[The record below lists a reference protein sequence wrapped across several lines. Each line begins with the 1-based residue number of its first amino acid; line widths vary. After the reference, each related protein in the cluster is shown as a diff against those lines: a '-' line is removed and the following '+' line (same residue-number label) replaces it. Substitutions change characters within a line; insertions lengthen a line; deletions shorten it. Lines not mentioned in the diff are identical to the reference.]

1 MQASLSATEQKRSRA
16 WILHAEFHVAGHP
29 QIADI
34 QTEQIFP
41 EYVRNIIASRASY
54 FNKNLK
60 ALALLSISMPT
71 VMSSLCNREVVPV
84 VGILYDSRLVFENTV
99 QAIFRGVDGLSATWA
114 ALHFGPGTKFPS
126 LNDHP
131 AFIKFLAESSLGGMD
146 KTLQFRFDYEGISDA
161 RQETIRDL
169 EERAR
174 AWKFEA
180 VIDAA
185 QHADLINHR
194 GEILS
199 DYFQMQLNRCKE
211 HWVEGIDK
219 WDLISYSLPQNI
231 SSLMAK
237 DSITVGG
244 IFQHV
249 SRAVRR
255 SVLQG
260 MLDGIPGITMTWT
273 AMHLGRGCS
282 LASSGEYQAF
292 LAASTKENDGVDL
305 NPHQMIFA

>member
-1 MQASLSATEQKRSRA
+1 MQASLSTTEQIRSRA

-41 EYVRNIIASRASY
+41 EYVRNIIATRASY
-54 FNKNLK
+54 FNKHLK

-84 VGILYDSRLVFENTV
+84 FGILYDSRLVFENTV
-99 QAIFRGVDGLSATWA
+99 QAILSGVDGLSATWA

-131 AFIKFLAESSLGGMD
+131 AFIQFLAESSLGGMD

-194 GEILS
+194 GEISS
-199 DYFQMQLNRCKE
+199 DYFQMQLNRC
-211 HWVEGIDK
+211 
-219 WDLISYSLPQNI
+219 
-231 SSLMAK
+231 
-237 DSITVGG
+237 
-244 IFQHV
+244 
-249 SRAVRR
+249 
-255 SVLQG
+255 
-260 MLDGIPGITMTWT
+260 
-273 AMHLGRGCS
+273 
-282 LASSGEYQAF
+282 
-292 LAASTKENDGVDL
+292 
-305 NPHQMIFA
+305 